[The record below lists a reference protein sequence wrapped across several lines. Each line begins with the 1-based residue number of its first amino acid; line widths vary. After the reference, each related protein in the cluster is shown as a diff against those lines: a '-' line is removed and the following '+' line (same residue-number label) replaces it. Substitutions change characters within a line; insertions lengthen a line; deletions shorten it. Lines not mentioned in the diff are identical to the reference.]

1 MKSQLTQSVV
11 LMILMGIHNPAYSGA
26 LIIGVNLEFVEAGFS
41 DLSYDGGLGFQV
53 GYEFQEWKKWQFGG
67 LFEYFDNWNKQEDL
81 TSAGEMTFDSYSLYA
96 TARPKNWPIMFK
108 AGIVNAEYNV
118 LLQEYTQN
126 FREVRDTG
134 YGYGVALVFGD
145 KYLRYNL
152 LEVKRIKI
160 GSDTFT
166 SYGITISILG
176 H

>member
-1 MKSQLTQSVV
+1 VKSRIIRSVV
-11 LMILMGIHNPAYSGA
+11 FIILLGICNPAFSGA
-26 LIIGVNLEFVEAGFS
+26 IILGVNLELLEGGFGE
-41 DLSYDGGLGFQV
+41 LSYDGGLGFQA
-53 GYEFQEWKKWQFGG
+53 GYEFKERSKWQFGA
-67 LFEYFDNWNKQEDL
+67 LVEYFDSWNKQEDL

-96 TARPKNWPIMFK
+96 TARPNNWPIMFK
-108 AGIVNAEYNV
+108 AGVVNADYKV
-118 LLQEYTQN
+118 LLQDYTQN

-166 SYGITISILG
+166 SYGINISILSN
-176 H
+176 